1 MEILMV
7 DDEPDLDFLI
17 KQRFRTQIQ
26 EGTLTFHF
34 ARNGIEALKT
44 AASLP
49 DLRVVISDL
58 NMPGM
63 GGIELLMQLKKAHP
77 DLTVVMLSAY
87 GDDQSK
93 TTALRAGA
101 HAFITKPV
109 NFKELNAI
117 LDDLQPQH

>member
-17 KQRFRTQIQ
+17 KQRFRTQIKD
-26 EGTLTFHF
+26 GTLTFHF
-34 ARNGIEALKT
+34 ARNGIEALKI
-44 AASLP
+44 AASLQ